1 MSLGTIWPGAR
12 AAGRLNVGAVGIV
25 LALLALAAP
34 RLHGPDAPVADAA
47 ADRDLARVEALIR
60 DGADVDAAQGD
71 GMTALHWAAR
81 YGSVPLTELLLSADA
96 ALEPTT
102 RLGAYT
108 PLHMAAELA
117 HAPVVTLLL
126 DAGADA
132 SAMTSTGV
140 TPIHFAAVAG
150 SVEAIEALVAH
161 GADIDA
167 RDRVAERTPLMFA
180 TARNRVDAVAAL
192 LDLGADVT
200 LQTRVV
206 DFVARSEYDGEER
219 RERDERVKAEREARE
234 KELGIW
240 KEPEAEE
247 DEAELVV
254 DPDDPDIQV
263 STTVAEDGEAPPEE
277 ATEDEE
283 DDAPEED
290 EEADEEQEEPL
301 GYDDLVG
308 NQGGMTALHLAVR
321 DGHAEEVRL
330 LLDAGADLDG
340 RTGGDQSTPLVVAL
354 INGNYDLALELLE
367 AGADPNLAS
376 EDGVAPLYATLNNR
390 WAPKALYPQP
400 TAFKQQSADYLD
412 VMEALLRAGAD
423 PNARVQTH
431 IWYTSYNFDLLG
443 VNFRGATP
451 FWRAA
456 YATDVPAMRLLV
468 EWGADPGIPT
478 QKAPERRRRGSSDDD
493 DEEDPSGLPPVP
505 VGGPA
510 VYPIHAASGVGYGV
524 ARAGNS
530 HRHAHEG
537 WLPAVRYLVE
547 ELGADVNQRDL
558 DGFSAVHHAAAR
570 GDNELIEYLVSQGA
584 DVTFVSR
591 RGQTT
596 VDMAN
601 GPQQR
606 VQPFPETIALLESLG
621 AKNNHNCMSC

>member
-1 MSLGTIWPGAR
+1 MRLATNAAALR
-12 AAGRLNVGAVGIV
+12 TAGRLHVGAFGTALAV
-25 LALLALAAP
+25 LALAVP
-34 RLHGPDAPVADAA
+34 RLWGPEAPVADAA
-47 ADRDLARVEALIR
+47 AAGDETRVEALLR
-60 DGADVDAAQGD
+60 DGADVNAAQGD

-81 YGSVPLTELLLSADA
+81 HGSAHLTEVLLSADA
-96 ALEPTT
+96 ELEPTT

-117 HAPVVTLLL
+117 HAEVVTRLLE
-126 DAGADA
+126 AGADPA
-132 SAMTSTGV
+132 ALTSTGV
-140 TPIHFAAVAG
+140 TPLHFAAGAG
-150 SVEAIEALVAH
+150 SVASIEALLAH
-161 GADIDA
+161 GAGIDA
-167 RDRVAERTPLMFA
+167 RDAVAERTPLMFA
-180 TARNRVDAVAAL
+180 AAGNRVEAVAAL
-192 LDLGADVT
+192 LAAGADVAA
-200 LQTRVV
+200 QSRVV
-206 DFVARSEYDGEER
+206 DFVARAEYDDEEQK
-219 RERDERVKAEREARE
+219 ERDERMKAEREARE

-240 KEPEAEE
+240 KEPAEE
-247 DEAELVV
+247 EEEAQLVV

-263 STTVAEDGEAPPEE
+263 NTVVAETGEQPA
-277 ATEDEE
+277 AHED
-283 DDAPEED
+283 
-290 EEADEEQEEPL
+290 EADESEEEKQPEPL
-301 GYDDLVG
+301 GYEDLVG
-308 NQGGMTALHLAVR
+308 KQGGMTALHLAVR
-321 DGHAEEVRL
+321 DGHVEEARL
-330 LLDAGADLDG
+330 LLEAGADIDG
-340 RTGGDQSTPLVVAL
+340 RTGGDQSTPLLVAL
-354 INGNYDLALELLE
+354 INGHYDLALELLE
-367 AGADPNLAS
+367 YGADPNLAS

-400 TAFKQQSADYLD
+400 TAFKQQVADYLD
-412 VMEALLRAGAD
+412 VMEALLEAGAD
-423 PNARVQTH
+423 PNARVASH

-468 EWGADPGIPT
+468 EWGADPNIPT
-478 QKAPERRRRGSSDDD
+478 EKAPERRRRSSSDDE
-493 DEEDPSGLPPVP
+493 EEDPSGLPPVP
-505 VGGPA
+505 LGGPA

-530 HRHAHEG
+530 HRHAPDG

-558 DGFSAVHHAAAR
+558 DGYSAVHHAAAR

-621 AKNNHNCMSC
+621 AVNNHKCMSC